1 MSRRLTCLVCPR
13 GCQLEVSDDLVVT
26 GNFCARGIPYALQ
39 EIKEPKRTLTYL
51 VKVKGSKEPLPVRTD
66 IAVNKALIFPIVAHL
81 NTLELEAPIAFNEV
95 IVENILDSG
104 ANIIAS
110 RPAR

>member
-1 MSRRLTCLVCPR
+1 MSKHLTCLVCPR
-13 GCQLEVSDDLVVT
+13 GCQLEVSDDLKVT

-51 VKVKGSKEPLPVRTD
+51 VKVKGDKAPLPVRTD
-66 IAVNKALIFPIVAHL
+66 IPVNKALIFAIVDIL
-81 NTLELEAPIAFNEV
+81 NNLEVEAPISFNEV
-95 IVENILDSG
+95 IIENVLNTG

-110 RPAR
+110 RPLK

>member
-1 MSRRLTCLVCPR
+1 MSKRLTCLVCPR

-26 GNFCARGIPYALQ
+26 GNFCPRGIPYALQ

-51 VKVKGSKEPLPVRTD
+51 VKVEGQKEPLPVRTD
-66 IAVNKALIFPIVAHL
+66 VAVNKSLIFPIVEYL
-81 NTLELEAPIAFNEV
+81 NKLVIKAPVTFNE
-95 IVENILDSG
+95 ILVENILNSG

-110 RPAR
+110 RPRR